1 MSQPI
6 RSRTFPAAGLG
17 VAAVLLS
24 GCAAD
29 GAAEYGYAS
38 TPVVAAV
45 RSSPLGRPAVR
56 PAATGDWSTYRRPA
70 SGHTGFAHLGGRR
83 H

>member
-6 RSRTFPAAGLG
+6 RSRTIPAAGLG
-17 VAAVLLS
+17 VAVVLLS
-24 GCAAD
+24 GCAAY
-29 GAAEYGYAS
+29 GAADYGYAPQ
-38 TPVVAAV
+38 PVVAAV
-45 RSSPLGRPAVR
+45 RSPPLGRAAGR
-56 PAATGDWSTYRRPA
+56 PAATRDWSSYRRRA